1 MRTTLKRLELQL
13 RSLAPKPIRQLYRMG
28 RSLGA
33 ANSKALAFP
42 SELTAGCE
50 VCASR
55 YDMLDRLPKG
65 GTIAEL
71 GTETGAFAKQILVRV
86 APDRLHVVDLDYSR
100 FDNALMSDPRL
111 ERHTGMTHAIIAGFP
126 DEHFDWI
133 YIDADHSFE
142 AVLRDAR
149 ASAPKIKSGGLMIF
163 NDFAHIDPNL
173 GRYGVQRAAIDFATE
188 AEWPMR
194 YFALERSALYDVAF
208 RKP

>member
-1 MRTTLKRLELQL
+1 
-13 RSLAPKPIRQLYRMG
+13 MG
-28 RSLGA
+28 RSLSATNTA
-33 ANSKALAFP
+33 AAAFP
-42 SELTAGCE
+42 TELTIGCE

-71 GTETGAFAKQILVRV
+71 GTETGAFAKQILARV
-86 APDRLHVVDLDYSR
+86 GPDRLHVVDLDYSR
-100 FDNALMSDPRL
+100 FDKALTGDPRL
-111 ERHTGMTHAIIAGFP
+111 QCHTGMTHDVIGSFP

-133 YIDADHSFE
+133 YIDADHSYE

-149 ASAPKIKSGGLMIF
+149 ASAPKIKPGGLMIF

-173 GRYGVQRAAIDFATE
+173 GRYGVQRAAIAFATE
-188 AEWPMR
+188 ARWPMR

-208 RKP
+208 CKP